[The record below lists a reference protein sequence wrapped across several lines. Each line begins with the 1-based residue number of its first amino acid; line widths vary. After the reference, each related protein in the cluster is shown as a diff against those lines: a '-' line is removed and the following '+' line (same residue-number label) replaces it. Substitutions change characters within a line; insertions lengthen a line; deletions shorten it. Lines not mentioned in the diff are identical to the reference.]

1 MFCPK
6 CKRLMRP
13 DKVAGVWR
21 CASCGTTV
29 KMGRGVEVGRSQP
42 TGREMSVIEGGKT
55 ATLPTTNEECP
66 KCHNSTA
73 YWVLRQTRGA
83 DEPETRIFE
92 CTKCGHK
99 WREYQ

>member
-13 DKVAGVWR
+13 DKSAGVWK
-21 CASCGTTV
+21 CGTCGTKV
-29 KMGRGVEVGRSQP
+29 PLGNGRVVGASVP
-42 TGREMSVIEGGKT
+42 TGRNMAVIEEKHS
-55 ATLPTTNEECP
+55 TLPKTTEMCP
-66 KCHNSTA
+66 KCGNMEA

-92 CTKCGHK
+92 CTQCGNK

>member
-13 DKVAGVWR
+13 DKAAGYWR
-21 CASCGTTV
+21 CSSCGTKV
-29 KMGRGVEVGRSQP
+29 PLGNGVEVGRSAP
-42 TGREMSVIEGGKT
+42 TARRMAVIEEKG
-55 ATLPTTNEECP
+55 ATLPTTQEQCP
-66 KCHNSTA
+66 KCGNMEA

-92 CTKCGHK
+92 CTKCGNK